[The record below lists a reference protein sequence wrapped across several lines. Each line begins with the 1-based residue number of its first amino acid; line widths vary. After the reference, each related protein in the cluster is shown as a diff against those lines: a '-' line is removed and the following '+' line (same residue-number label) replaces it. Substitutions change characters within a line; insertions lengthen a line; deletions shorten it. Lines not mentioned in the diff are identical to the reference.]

1 MQISQD
7 KVVSIHYTLTGA
19 DGETLDSS
27 RGRGEPLAYLHGH
40 GNIIPGLE
48 NALTGKSAGDTLNV
62 QVAPAEGYGERY
74 EQLVQQV
81 PRSAFEGVDT
91 LEPGMQFQAE
101 TGMGVRLFTITEVQ
115 GDQVTIDGNHP
126 LAGQTLNFDVEVT
139 EVRDAS
145 PEELEH
151 GHVHGPGGHEH

>member
-7 KVVSIHYTLTGA
+7 KVVSIHYTLTNT

-48 NALTGKSAGDTLNV
+48 SALSGKATGDTLNV
-62 QVAPAEGYGERY
+62 QVEPAEAYGERHD
-74 EQLVQQV
+74 QLVQQV
-81 PRSAFEGVDT
+81 PRSAFEGVDQV
-91 LEPGMQFQAE
+91 EPGMQFQAE
-101 TGMGVRLFTITEVQ
+101 TGMGVRLFTITDVQ

-126 LAGQTLNFDVEVT
+126 LAGQTLNFDVEVA

-145 PEELEH
+145 QEELEH
-151 GHVHGPGGHEH
+151 GHVHGPGGHDH

>member
-7 KVVSIHYTLTGA
+7 KVVSIHYTLTNTE
-19 DGETLDSS
+19 GETLDSS

-48 NALTGKSAGDTLNV
+48 NALAGKAAGDTLNV
-62 QVAPAEGYGERY
+62 QVEPGEAYGERHD
-74 EQLVQQV
+74 QLVQQV
-81 PRSAFEGVDT
+81 PRTAFEGVDQ

-101 TGMGVRLFTITEVQ
+101 TGQGVRLFTITEVE

-126 LAGQTLNFDVEVT
+126 LAGQTLNFDVEVA

-145 PEELEH
+145 SEELEH
-151 GHVHGPGGHEH
+151 GHVHGPEGHEH